1 MGPFF
6 PVSLPLHT
14 KLGVN
19 NHFNAV
25 FTQGERASCG
35 GFFFLFNSGTILIF
49 IQVHLCGSH
58 TNTTHCQSNSDSW
71 KNAPSQSPLSKFK
84 KPTEC
89 VAHFEFNSKGP
100 WMQSLNVPFVERL
113 CRYFPGPMLKPLGDV
128 SISSKC
134 SSQWDKIHILAVRFE
149 KWAGKRVTEF
159 SYCVLLGSKKYNDAM
174 MIYQRYK
181 SLNWNRFVSPLWFA
195 HFANGAFQSYSVIC
209 LFARSWAS

>member
-1 MGPFF
+1 MISFIESLWRRCKSRWVKWMNGSRRNTATAQLNKSILTELGWPLTGSLVATSAWGRFF

-14 KLGVN
+14 KLGEN

-58 TNTTHCQSNSDSW
+58 TNTTHCQSNRESW
-71 KNAPSQSPLSKFK
+71 KNAPSHSPLSKFK

-100 WMQSLNVPFVERL
+100 WMQSLNEPFVERL
-113 CRYFPGPMLKPLGDV
+113 CRYFPGPMLKATWRCFDFTPHKVL
-128 SISSKC
+128 IS
-134 SSQWDKIHILAVRFE
+134 VR
-149 KWAGKRVTEF
+149 
-159 SYCVLLGSKKYNDAM
+159 
-174 MIYQRYK
+174 
-181 SLNWNRFVSPLWFA
+181 
-195 HFANGAFQSYSVIC
+195 
-209 LFARSWAS
+209 